1 MIVRRAELKDVP
13 RLIELGEKFALDSQ
27 KAHGLSISRKKIGEF
42 ADLSVTAKNYLVL
55 VLEDEVIIGLI
66 VGILTVPFFSDD
78 VVMQEFVWYV
88 ENGERAGLL
97 LLKGMEKM
105 AKAMGAVK
113 FIAGCKPDYVD
124 MSGIYLK
131 MGYRS
136 LENQFVKDL

>member
-42 ADLSVTAKNYLVL
+42 ADLSVTAKNYLVW

-88 ENGERAGLL
+88 ENGGRAGLL

-113 FIAGCKPDYVD
+113 LLVGSKPDYVD

>member
-42 ADLSVTAKNYLVL
+42 ADLIVTTKGFLVL
-55 VLEDEVIIGLI
+55 VLEDKDVFGLCIGMF
-66 VGILTVPFFSDD
+66 VCPFFSNDL
-78 VVMQEFVWYV
+78 VIQELVWYV
-88 ENGERAGLL
+88 EKGRVGGIRLFQ
-97 LLKGMEKM
+97 GMEKM

-124 MSGIYLK
+124 MSEIYLK